1 MFARHYFGLSDRE
14 IREILEY
21 LGYDS
26 LESFY
31 KSKIPNY
38 YELDNFNLPPSLSE
52 EEAREYIEKL
62 GSLNSSFKIFA
73 GGGAYDCFIPSAINQ
88 LLLRSEFYTAYTPYQ
103 PEVSQGTLQV
113 MFEFQSLIC
122 ELTKMEV
129 SNASVY
135 DGASALAEAVLMSFR
150 IKEKYKVII
159 PRNLN
164 PSYKEVLK
172 TYLQNIDLEIIEV
185 NFDETGKIN
194 LDELRDKID
203 NKTASVVVQNPNYF
217 GIIEEVFEM
226 REITRQKNI
235 LLISI
240 FDPVSLAILSP
251 PGEYDADI
259 AVAEGQALGIPL
271 SFGGPY
277 VGLFTSKKQY
287 IRQMPGRIVA
297 ITEDSKGRRGFVT
310 TLQAREQHIRRA
322 KATSNICTN
331 QQLIATAVCIYLTLM
346 GSEGLKKVALMSL
359 YKAEY
364 LKGKIKHKLV
374 FNSPTFREFVI
385 RTNKKAEDVIVEC
398 AKEGF
403 LLGPKVSILGENYL
417 LVAVTEKRKKEEI
430 DKLSEILY
438 DI

>member
-1 MFARHYFGLSDRE
+1 MFARHYFGLSDKE
-14 IREILEY
+14 IKEILEY
-21 LGYDS
+21 LGHDS

-38 YELDNFNLPPSLSE
+38 YELDNFNLPLSLSE

-62 GSLNSSFKIFA
+62 GNLNSSFKVFA

-159 PRNLN
+159 PKNLN
-164 PSYKEVLK
+164 PNYKEVLK
-172 TYLQNIDLEIIEV
+172 TYLQNIDSKIVEV
-185 NFDETGKIN
+185 GFDKTGRIN

-203 NKTASVVVQNPNYF
+203 NETASVVIQNPNYF
-217 GIIEEVFEM
+217 GIIEEVFEI
-226 REITRQKNI
+226 REITRLKNA
-235 LLISI
+235 LLISV
-240 FDPVSLAILSP
+240 FDPVSLAILAP

-259 AVAEGQALGIPL
+259 AIGEGQALGIPL

-287 IRQMPGRIVA
+287 IRQMPGRIVG
-297 ITEDSKGRRGFVT
+297 ITEDGRGKRGFVT
-310 TLQAREQHIRRA
+310 VLQTREQHIRRA

-346 GSEGLKKVALMSL
+346 GSEGLKRVALMSL

-364 LKGKIKHKLV
+364 LKEKIKHKLV

-385 RTNKKAEDVIVEC
+385 RTNKKAEDVILEC

-417 LVAVTEKRKKEEI
+417 LVAITEKRKKEEI
-430 DKLSEILY
+430 DKLAEILY
-438 DI
+438 NI